1 MIRLPGPGPEWLALE
16 ESTNIW
22 SLYNPLINQD
32 LSYDESLSGQP
43 GAWLVKENKF
53 YMHAITKLK
62 KDLLL
67 KFKMIS
73 RTSFLS

>member
-43 GAWLVKENKF
+43 GAFLYACNHK
-53 YMHAITKLK
+53 
-62 KDLLL
+62 
-67 KFKMIS
+67 IS
-73 RTSFLS
+73 GYFLGIFWVISG